1 MMTTSITSSRSQFD
15 SKRISDGARW
25 HRRYVNG
32 FGETVREEWP
42 GFGDV
47 LTQRLRDAEYDAKGR
62 LVRGRPWGPHGR
74 TERTKLSDK
83 VIEMFKSE
91 GISIKRAEYFEGEI
105 KAFIDV
111 SK

>member
-1 MMTTSITSSRSQFD
+1 MKEFYGEGMQHGGLL
-15 SKRISDGARW
+15 IS
-25 HRRYVNG
+25 
-32 FGETVREEWP
+32 
-42 GFGDV
+42 
-47 LTQRLRDAEYDAKGR
+47 
-62 LVRGRPWGPHGR
+62 
-74 TERTKLSDK
+74 ERTKLSDK

>member
-1 MMTTSITSSRSQFD
+1 MPLTLLPVILQI
-15 SKRISDGARW
+15 KRQRAVMKEFYGEGMQHGGLLIS
-25 HRRYVNG
+25 
-32 FGETVREEWP
+32 
-42 GFGDV
+42 
-47 LTQRLRDAEYDAKGR
+47 
-62 LVRGRPWGPHGR
+62 
-74 TERTKLSDK
+74 ERTKLSDK